1 MKKSICFFLIA
12 LMAIGVNAGNGDIG
26 TLVTGGP
33 YKVGDYYN
41 DGTKEGIVFQVSDDG
56 MHGKIVSIDES
67 RELWVGE
74 TVCENVTTATSKGD
88 GMGNMNKIKRQPNWK
103 SNYPAFAWCA
113 SLGDGW
119 YLPAVDELLLI
130 YENKS
135 IINRMLNEKGYG
147 EVVDG
152 LYWSSTEVEEE
163 PDCAWYVNMNDGD
176 SNYNSKNYIEFSVRA
191 VSVF

>member
-1 MKKSICFFLIA
+1 MKKILSLLLIA
-12 LMAIGVNAGNGDIG
+12 LMAIGVNAGNGNR
-26 TLVTGGP
+26 TVTGGP

-41 DGTKEGIVFQVSDDG
+41 DGVKEGIVFAVYDG
-56 MHGKIVSIDES
+56 GYHGKIVSLDES
-67 RELWVGE
+67 SEVWALDVDDVYE
-74 TVCENVTTATSKGD
+74 YITAAISKG
-88 GMGNMNKIKRQPNWK
+88 GEMMNKIKRQPNWK

-119 YLPAVDELLLI
+119 YLPAVDELILI

-135 IINRMLNEKGYG
+135 IINRRLNERGYG
-147 EVVDG
+147 EVVNG

-176 SNYNSKNYIEFSVRA
+176 SSYNSKNYIDFSVRA
-191 VSVF
+191 VSAF

>member
-1 MKKSICFFLIA
+1 MKKILSLLLVA
-12 LMAIGVNAGNGDIG
+12 LMAIGVNAGSGNN
-26 TLVTGGP
+26 TVNRGP

-41 DGTKEGIVFQVSDDG
+41 DGTKEGIVFVVYDG
-56 MHGKIVSIDES
+56 GYHGKIVSIDES

-74 TVCENVTTATSKGD
+74 TVCENVTAATSKGD
-88 GMGNMNKIKRQPNWK
+88 GMGNMNKIKKLPDWK

-119 YLPAVDELLLI
+119 YLPAVDELILI

-135 IINRMLNEKGYG
+135 IINRRLNERGYG
-147 EVVDG
+147 EVVND

-176 SNYNSKNYIEFSVRA
+176 SSYNSKNYIDFSVRA
-191 VSVF
+191 VSAF

>member
-1 MKKSICFFLIA
+1 MKKILSLLLIA
-12 LMAIGVNAGNGDIG
+12 LMAIGVNAGNGNR
-26 TLVTGGP
+26 TVTGVP

-41 DGTKEGIVFQVSDDG
+41 DGIKEGIVFVVYDG
-56 MHGKIVSIDES
+56 GYHGKIVSIDES

-74 TVCENVTTATSKGD
+74 TVCENVTAATSKGD
-88 GMGNMNKIKRQPNWK
+88 GMGNMNKIRMQPDWK
-103 SNYPAFAWCA
+103 TNYPAFAWCA

-147 EVVDG
+147 EVVDD

-163 PDCAWYVNMNDGD
+163 PDCAWFVYMIDGD

>member
-1 MKKSICFFLIA
+1 MKKILSLLLIA
-12 LMAIGVNAGNGDIG
+12 FMAIGVNAGNDNK
-26 TLVTGGP
+26 TVTGAP

-41 DGTKEGIVFQVSDDG
+41 DGVKEGVVFVVYDG
-56 MHGKIVSIDES
+56 GYHGKIVSVDES

-74 TVCENVTTATSKGD
+74 TVCENVTAATSKGD
-88 GMGNMNKIKRQPNWK
+88 GMDNMSKIKKQPNWK

-113 SLGDGW
+113 SLGNGW

-147 EVVDG
+147 EVVDD

-163 PDCAWYVNMNDGD
+163 PDCAWYVHMNDGD

-191 VSVF
+191 VSAF

>member
-1 MKKSICFFLIA
+1 MKKIA
-12 LMAIGVNAGNGDIG
+12 LFFMVALMVSSTNAGYGNCGAFVAD
-26 TLVTGGP
+26 GP

-56 MHGKIVSIDES
+56 MHGKIVSLIDHRDIWAVS
-67 RELWVGE
+67 AAS
-74 TVCENVTTATSKGD
+74 ENATGATSTVD
-88 GMGNMNKIKRQPNWK
+88 GMDNLERIKKQPDWET
-103 SNYPAFAWCA
+103 NYPAFAWCA
-113 SLGDGW
+113 SLGSSW

-147 EVVDG
+147 EVVDD

>member
-1 MKKSICFFLIA
+1 MKKLFSLLLVAFI
-12 LMAIGVNAGNGDIG
+12 AIGVNAGNGNK
-26 TLVTGGP
+26 TVTGAP

-41 DGTKEGIVFQVSDDG
+41 DGVKEGVVFVVYDG
-56 MHGKIVSIDES
+56 GYHGKIVSVDES

-74 TVCENVTTATSKGD
+74 TVRENVTAATSKGD
-88 GMGNMNKIKRQPNWK
+88 GMGNMNKIKKLPDWK

-119 YLPAVDELLLI
+119 YLPAVDELILI

-135 IINRMLNEKGYG
+135 IINRRLNERGYG
-147 EVVDG
+147 EVVND

-176 SNYNSKNYIEFSVRA
+176 SSYNSKNYIDFSVRA
-191 VSVF
+191 VSAF

>member
-1 MKKSICFFLIA
+1 MKKILSILLIA
-12 LMAIGVNAGNGDIG
+12 LMAIGVNAGNGNR
-26 TLVTGGP
+26 TVTGAP

-41 DGTKEGIVFQVSDDG
+41 DGIKEGIVFVVYDG
-56 MHGKIVSIDES
+56 GYHGKIVSIDES
-67 RELWVGE
+67 RELWVVE
-74 TVCENVTTATSKGD
+74 TVCENVTAATSKGD

-147 EVVDG
+147 EVVDE

-163 PDCAWYVNMNDGD
+163 PDCAWFVYMIDGD

>member
-1 MKKSICFFLIA
+1 MKKILSLLLIA
-12 LMAIGVNAGNGDIG
+12 FMAIGVNAGNDNK
-26 TLVTGGP
+26 TVTGAP

-41 DGTKEGIVFQVSDDG
+41 DGVKEGVVFVVYDG
-56 MHGKIVSIDES
+56 GYHGKIVSVDES

-74 TVCENVTTATSKGD
+74 TVRENVTAATSKGD
-88 GMGNMNKIKRQPNWK
+88 GMGNMNKIKKLPDWK

-119 YLPAVDELLLI
+119 YLPAVDELILI

-135 IINRMLNEKGYG
+135 IINRRLNERGYG
-147 EVVDG
+147 EVVND

-176 SNYNSKNYIEFSVRA
+176 SSYNSKNYIDFSVRA
-191 VSVF
+191 VSAF

>member
-1 MKKSICFFLIA
+1 MKKILSILLIA
-12 LMAIGVNAGNGDIG
+12 LMAIGVNAGNGNR
-26 TLVTGGP
+26 TVTGAP

-41 DGTKEGIVFQVSDDG
+41 DGIKEGIVFVVYDG
-56 MHGKIVSIDES
+56 GYHGKIVSIDES

-74 TVCENVTTATSKGD
+74 TVCENVTAATSKGD

-103 SNYPAFAWCA
+103 TNYPAFAWCA

-147 EVVDG
+147 EVVDE

-163 PDCAWYVNMNDGD
+163 PDCAWFVYMNDGD

>member
-1 MKKSICFFLIA
+1 MKKILSLLLIA
-12 LMAIGVNAGNGDIG
+12 FMAIGMNAGSGNN
-26 TLVTGGP
+26 TVNRGP
-33 YKVGDYYN
+33 YEVGDYYN
-41 DGTKEGIVFQVSDDG
+41 DGTKEGIVFVVYNG
-56 MHGKIVSIDES
+56 GYHGKIVSVDES

-74 TVCENVTTATSKGD
+74 TVCENVTAATSKGD
-88 GMGNMNKIKRQPNWK
+88 GMGNMNKIKKQPNWK
-103 SNYPAFAWCA
+103 NNYPAFAWCA

-119 YLPAVDELLLI
+119 YLPAVDELQLI

-191 VSVF
+191 VSAF

>member
-1 MKKSICFFLIA
+1 MKKILSILLIA
-12 LMAIGVNAGNGDIG
+12 LMAIGVNAGNGNR
-26 TLVTGGP
+26 TVTGAP

-41 DGTKEGIVFQVSDDG
+41 DGIKEGIVFVVYDG
-56 MHGKIVSIDES
+56 GYHGKIVSIDES

-74 TVCENVTTATSKGD
+74 TVCENVTAATSKGD

-103 SNYPAFAWCA
+103 SNYHAFAWCA

-147 EVVDG
+147 EVVDE

>member
-1 MKKSICFFLIA
+1 MKKLFSLLLVAFI
-12 LMAIGVNAGNGDIG
+12 AIGVNAGNGNK
-26 TLVTGGP
+26 TVTGAP

-41 DGTKEGIVFQVSDDG
+41 DGVKEGVVFVVYDG
-56 MHGKIVSIDES
+56 GYHGKIVSVDES

-74 TVCENVTTATSKGD
+74 TVRENVTAATSKGD
-88 GMGNMNKIKRQPNWK
+88 GMGNMNKIKKLPDWK

-119 YLPAVDELLLI
+119 YLPAVDELILI

-135 IINRMLNEKGYG
+135 IINRRLNERGYG
-147 EVVDG
+147 EVVNV

-163 PDCAWYVNMNDGD
+163 PDSAWYVNMNDCD
-176 SNYNSKNYIEFSVRA
+176 SSYNSKNYIDFSVRA
-191 VSVF
+191 VSTF

>member
-1 MKKSICFFLIA
+1 MKKILSLLLIA
-12 LMAIGVNAGNGDIG
+12 LMAIGVNAGNGNR
-26 TLVTGGP
+26 TVTDAP

-41 DGTKEGIVFQVSDDG
+41 DGIKEGIVFVVYDG
-56 MHGKIVSIDES
+56 GYHGKIVSIDES

-74 TVCENVTTATSKGD
+74 TVCENVTAATSKGD
-88 GMGNMNKIKRQPNWK
+88 GMGNMNKIRRQPNWK
-103 SNYPAFAWCA
+103 SNCPAFAWCA

-135 IINRMLNEKGYG
+135 IINRMLNENGYG
-147 EVVDG
+147 EVVDE